1 MGKTSFTVVRH
12 GETEWNVS
20 RQLQGWKNSNLTENG
35 IKQAALTAEAF
46 KNKKFD
52 LLCTSDLR
60 RAQETTAIINKY
72 HQLKIHIDNSLKER
86 NFGVMEG
93 LKQDEMLEKYPEVFT
108 RYMQREEKYQIPE
121 GESLVSFYNR
131 VIDGVNAI
139 AQSHSGKRIL
149 IVTHGGVLDCMMRR
163 VFNYPL
169 SAPRSFSIYNAS
181 VNRFSVTDGV
191 WFLEEWGDISHQESM
206 ALSLDI

>member
-1 MGKTSFTVVRH
+1 M
-12 GETEWNVS
+12 
-20 RQLQGWKNSNLTENG
+20 
-35 IKQAALTAEAF
+35 
-46 KNKKFD
+46 
-52 LLCTSDLR
+52 
-60 RAQETTAIINKY
+60 
-72 HQLKIHIDNSLKER
+72 
-86 NFGVMEG
+86 
-93 LKQDEMLEKYPEVFT
+93 EKYPEVFT

-181 VNRFSVTDGV
+181 VNRFSITDGV

>member
-1 MGKTSFTVVRH
+1 MGKTSFTVIRH
-12 GETEWNVS
+12 GETDWNVS

-35 IKQAALTAEAF
+35 IKQAELTAEALKH
-46 KNKKFD
+46 KNFD
-52 LLCTSDLR
+52 FLYTSSLR
-60 RAQETTAIINKY
+60 RALETTEIINKY

-93 LKQDEMLEKYPEVFT
+93 LKQDEMLEKYPEVLT

-181 VNRFSVTDGV
+181 VNRFSVTNGV